1 MITPVQEQYL
11 LYYVIIGISS
21 IFITWLSIPCSI
33 EVSRSKIQH
42 TGITWPGSVAIYT
55 PISLFL
61 WGSSIPMLPVNYQ
74 LTASVTLFAIGIR
87 DYLTY
92 IQCDIKFFIAFIASL
107 ILIIPGNIRLYKLQD
122 VLGFYE
128 LPYFPSVILS
138 VLIIMFLI
146 KAFKLIDGID
156 SLAATTGIIL
166 NSIVSALLINLDQ
179 YELAAVSMVSVGA
192 VSGFLKFILAQ
203 PKYTWVF
210 A

>member
-42 TGITWPGSVAIYT
+42 TDITWPGSVTIFT

-61 WGSSIPMLPVNYQ
+61 WGSSNPMLPVNYQ
-74 LTASVTLFAIGIR
+74 LTASVILLAIGIR

-92 IQCDIKFFIAFIASL
+92 IRCDIKLFTALIASL

-122 VLGFYE
+122 ALGFYE
-128 LPYFPSVILS
+128 LPYFPAVILL

-146 KAFKLIDGID
+146 KAFNLIDGIN
-156 SLAATTGIIL
+156 SLAATTGIML
-166 NSIVSALLINLDQ
+166 NSIVSAVLIDLDQ
-179 YELAAVSMVSVGA
+179 YELAAVSLVSVGV
-192 VSGFLKFILAQ
+192 VSSFLKFILAQ